1 MGEKGLTKEEET
13 VLSYLVLVDEYV
25 KQTNDSDDCD
35 KTTLGEQFNKI
46 FDFMDEQNQDEQRK
60 VFYENLV
67 SLSKKDCIAL
77 DDSSYILDIDKS
89 YVYEFTVLEICK
101 KGLDYVHKYM
111 KLNKEKLEI
120 TDRKIPKFSI
130 DDLYS
135 VFKKITE
142 SGVINLILQFIY
154 LFFLKKW

>member
-154 LFFLKKW
+154 LFFLKK

>member
-1 MGEKGLTKEEET
+1 MEKKELTKEEQM

-35 KTTLGEQFNKI
+35 KTTLGEKFTQI
-46 FDFMDEQNQDEQRK
+46 FDFMGEQNQDEQQK
-60 VFYENLV
+60 VFYESLV
-67 SLSKKDCIAL
+67 SLSKKEYIAL
-77 DDSSYILDIDKS
+77 DDSSYILDIDNS

-111 KLNKEKLEI
+111 NVDKEKLEI
-120 TDRKIPKFSI
+120 TDRKKPKLSL

-135 VFKKITE
+135 VFKKINENEIFKFLTA
-142 SGVINLILQFIY
+142 ILP
-154 LFFLKKW
+154 

>member
-1 MGEKGLTKEEET
+1 MGEKELTKEEET

-35 KTTLGEQFNKI
+35 KTTLGEKFTQI
-46 FDFMDEQNQDEQRK
+46 FDFMGEQNQDEQQK
-60 VFYENLV
+60 VFYESLV
-67 SLSKKDCIAL
+67 SLSKKEYIAL
-77 DDSSYILDIDKS
+77 DDSSYILDIDNS

-111 KLNKEKLEI
+111 NVDKEKLEI
-120 TDRKIPKFSI
+120 TDRKKPKLSL

-135 VFKKITE
+135 VFKKINENEIFKFLTA
-142 SGVINLILQFIY
+142 ILP
-154 LFFLKKW
+154 

>member
-1 MGEKGLTKEEET
+1 MEKKELTKEEQM

-35 KTTLGEQFNKI
+35 KTTLGEKFTQI
-46 FDFMDEQNQDEQRK
+46 FDFMGEQNQDEQQK
-60 VFYENLV
+60 VFYESLV
-67 SLSKKDCIAL
+67 SLSKKAYIAL
-77 DDSSYILDIDKS
+77 DDSSYILDIDNS

-111 KLNKEKLEI
+111 NVDKEKLEI
-120 TDRKIPKFSI
+120 TDRKKPKLSL

-135 VFKKITE
+135 VFKKINENEIFKFLTA
-142 SGVINLILQFIY
+142 ILP
-154 LFFLKKW
+154 

>member
-1 MGEKGLTKEEET
+1 MGEKELTKEEET

-35 KTTLGEQFNKI
+35 KTTLGEKFTQI
-46 FDFMDEQNQDEQRK
+46 FDFMGEQNQDEQQK
-60 VFYENLV
+60 MFYESLV
-67 SLSKKDCIAL
+67 SLSKKEYIAL
-77 DDSSYILDIDKS
+77 DDSSYILDIDNS

-111 KLNKEKLEI
+111 NVDKEKLEI
-120 TDRKIPKFSI
+120 TDRKKPKLSL

-135 VFKKITE
+135 VFKKINENEIFKFLTA
-142 SGVINLILQFIY
+142 ILP
-154 LFFLKKW
+154 

>member
-35 KTTLGEQFNKI
+35 KTTLGEKFNEI
-46 FDFMDEQNQDEQRK
+46 FEFMGEQNQDEQRK

-154 LFFLKKW
+154 LFFLKK

>member
-1 MGEKGLTKEEET
+1 MGEKELTKEEET

-46 FDFMDEQNQDEQRK
+46 FDFMGEQNQDEQQK

-67 SLSKKDCIAL
+67 NLSKKGCIAL

-120 TDRKIPKFSI
+120 TDRKKPKLSL

-135 VFKKITE
+135 VFKKINENEIFKFLTA
-142 SGVINLILQFIY
+142 ILP
-154 LFFLKKW
+154 

>member
-154 LFFLKKW
+154 LFFWKK

>member
-1 MGEKGLTKEEET
+1 MEKKELTKEEQM

-35 KTTLGEQFNKI
+35 KTTLGEKFTQI
-46 FDFMDEQNQDEQRK
+46 FDFMGEQNQDEQQK
-60 VFYENLV
+60 VFYESLV
-67 SLSKKDCIAL
+67 SLGKKEYIAL
-77 DDSSYILDIDKS
+77 DDSSYILDIDNS

-111 KLNKEKLEI
+111 NVDKEKLEI
-120 TDRKIPKFSI
+120 TDRKKPKLSL

-135 VFKKITE
+135 VFKKINENEIFKFLTA
-142 SGVINLILQFIY
+142 ILP
-154 LFFLKKW
+154 

>member
-25 KQTNDSDDCD
+25 KQTNDSDDCE
-35 KTTLGEQFNKI
+35 KTTLGEKFNEI
-46 FDFMDEQNQDEQRK
+46 FEFMDEQNQDEQRK

-77 DDSSYILDIDKS
+77 SDDSYISDFDNNFE
-89 YVYEFTVLEICK
+89 YDFTVLEICK

-111 KLNKEKLEI
+111 ELNKEKLEI
-120 TDRKIPKFSI
+120 TDRKIPKFSL

-135 VFKKITE
+135 FFKKITE

-154 LFFLKKW
+154 LLLQLKK

>member
-1 MGEKGLTKEEET
+1 MGEKELTKEEET

-60 VFYENLV
+60 VFYESLV
-67 SLSKKDCIAL
+67 SLSKKEYIAL

-130 DDLYS
+130 DDLYIF
-135 VFKKITE
+135 FKKITE
-142 SGVINLILQFIY
+142 SGVIKLILQFIY
-154 LFFLKKW
+154 LFFWKK

>member
-1 MGEKGLTKEEET
+1 MGEKELTKEEET

-35 KTTLGEQFNKI
+35 KTTLGEKFTQI
-46 FDFMDEQNQDEQRK
+46 FDFMGEQNQDEQQK

-77 DDSSYILDIDKS
+77 DDSSYISDFDNNFE
-89 YVYEFTVLEICK
+89 YDFMVLEICK

-111 KLNKEKLEI
+111 NVDKKKLEI

-135 VFKKITE
+135 FFKKITE

-154 LFFLKKW
+154 LFFWKK